1 MIEITDTMIATQRL
15 IAEVSCPEAGAIDV
29 FIGTTR
35 NSTASKKVLQLE
47 FESHESMAIKELQK
61 IVDFAKANWV
71 ISKVAVSHRVGVVEI
86 GEEAVVIAVSSPHRQ
101 AAFEACKYIID
112 TLKQTVP
119 IWKKE
124 IFEDGDVWVA
134 AHP

>member
-1 MIEITDTMIATQRL
+1 M
-15 IAEVSCPEAGAIDV
+15 
-29 FIGTTR
+29 
-35 NSTASKKVLQLE
+35 E

>member
-1 MIEITDTMIATQRL
+1 MISISDKPIDVATVIDSVR
-15 IAEVSCPEAGAIDV
+15 SPEAGGIDV

-35 NSTASKKVLQLE
+35 NNTKKKEVKKLE
-47 FESHESMAIKELQK
+47 FESHVSMAVKEFEK
-61 IVDFAKANWV
+61 IINQAKTQWPLLE
-71 ISKVAVSHRVGVVEI
+71 VAVAHRLGAVEI
-86 GEEAVVIAVSSPHRQ
+86 GEEAVVIAVSAKHRD
-101 AAFEACKYIID
+101 AAFQGCRYIID

-124 IFEDGDVWVA
+124 IFEDGEVWVA

>member
-1 MIEITDTMIATQRL
+1 MIEITSNNIIRNK
-15 IAEVSCPEAGAIDV
+15 IINSVECPEAGAIDV

-35 NSTASKKVLQLE
+35 NSTQSKKVLQLE
-47 FESHESMAIKELQK
+47 FESHESMAIKEIQK
-61 IVDFAKANWV
+61 IINIAFEKWS

-86 GEEAVVIAVSSPHRQ
+86 GQAAVVIAVSAPHRS
-101 AAFEACKYIID
+101 AAFEACRYIID

-124 IFEDGDVWVA
+124 TFEDGEVWVA